1 MHCKLWSK
9 GKLIDKK
16 DQVKELLLQFT
27 SRRVGLRIFSEIIK
41 KEKEKKGEAGN
52 LLTGNRTAI
61 TTSLEEKRRKS
72 IFLLANTVR
81 KLIIL
86 KPGVGSRMLNAE
98 TASNLVT
105 SKDSAKIKQKLK
117 NKLK

>member
-9 GKLIDKK
+9 GKLTDKK

-27 SRRVGLRIFSEIIK
+27 RRRVGLRIFSEIIK

-52 LLTGNRTAI
+52 LLPGNRTII
-61 TTSLEEKRRKS
+61 TTSLEGKRRNS

-86 KPGVGSRMLNAE
+86 KPGISSRMLNAE
-98 TASNLVT
+98 IASNLVT
-105 SKDSAKIKQKLK
+105 SKDSAKIKQKLN

>member
-9 GKLIDKK
+9 DKLIDKK

-27 SRRVGLRIFSEIIK
+27 RRRVGLKIFLEIIK

-52 LLTGNRTAI
+52 LLTGNKTAI
-61 TTSLEEKRRKS
+61 TASLEGKRRKS

-81 KLIIL
+81 IRIIL

-98 TASNLVT
+98 TISNLVT
-105 SKDSAKIKQKLK
+105 SKDSAKIKQKLN

>member
-27 SRRVGLRIFSEIIK
+27 RRRVGLRIFIETIK

-52 LLTGNRTAI
+52 LITGNRT
-61 TTSLEEKRRKS
+61 TTSSLEGKRRKN
-72 IFLLANTVR
+72 IFLFANSVR
-81 KLIIL
+81 KQIIL
-86 KPGVGSRMLNAE
+86 KPGVGSRMHNAE

-105 SKDSAKIKQKLK
+105 FKDSAKIKQNQK

>member
-27 SRRVGLRIFSEIIK
+27 RRRVGLRIFSETIK
-41 KEKEKKGEAGN
+41 KEKEKKREVGN
-52 LLTGNRTAI
+52 LPPGNNNNSFIRGKEKKEHFPACKYCKKTNH
-61 TTSLEEKRRKS
+61 LE
-72 IFLLANTVR
+72 AWCW
-81 KLIIL
+81 L
-86 KPGVGSRMLNAE
+86 KNAQCR

-105 SKDSAKIKQKLK
+105 SKDSAKIKQKLN